1 MKLINGLNEV
11 TVNTAQ
17 LDAFATPGSLLRTAR
32 EKQGMTEREAA
43 DRLNLMPN
51 YVGILERDDYT
62 SLRSPP
68 FARGYVKA
76 YGRMLGLHEETLMS
90 VFDQTTVI
98 APIKNEK
105 RKDTRPLQLQ
115 RTGLGVVIGLGVLLL
130 LVVALWWS
138 KGDSAE
144 LSLSKSNRDAP
155 LFYRDAL
162 QFEARGDE

>member
-1 MKLINGLNEV
+1 
-11 TVNTAQ
+11 
-17 LDAFATPGSLLRTAR
+17 
-32 EKQGMTEREAA
+32 MTEREAA

-76 YGRMLGLHEETLMS
+76 YGRMLGLHEETLMA

-105 RKDTRPLQLQ
+105 RKDTTAFAITTNRP
-115 RTGLGVVIGLGVLLL
+115 RCCDRPRGAAAVGGFTVVVEG
-130 LVVALWWS
+130 
-138 KGDSAE
+138 
-144 LSLSKSNRDAP
+144 R
-155 LFYRDAL
+155 
-162 QFEARGDE
+162 

>member
-1 MKLINGLNEV
+1 
-11 TVNTAQ
+11 
-17 LDAFATPGSLLRTAR
+17 
-32 EKQGMTEREAA
+32 MTEREAA

-130 LVVALWWS
+130 LVVLLWWS
-138 KGDSAE
+138 RAIVPSCLC
-144 LSLSKSNRDAP
+144 LSRIGMPRCFIATHCSSKLEVIN
-155 LFYRDAL
+155 
-162 QFEARGDE
+162 EN